1 MLKSINP
8 YENVL
13 INEYNPYSDN
23 KVKNIIDDAD
33 KEFQNWKTAD
43 YSIRK
48 DILFKIAN
56 SLEENVTEHASMI
69 TREIGKPIS
78 ESKAEVLKCV
88 WVLKYFADNS
98 EEFLKKEQIKTD
110 YSESYI
116 QYDPLGVILG
126 IMPWNFPYWQVFRF
140 IAPLLMAGNTC
151 VVKHASNTSGCSL
164 LIEKIILDNSPY
176 KGIYKS
182 LLLKSKQVN
191 KIISNKKI
199 KAVSLTGSEEAGS
212 EVAMQAG
219 KEIKKI
225 VLELG
230 VSDPFIVL
238 EDADIEKASKTA
250 VLARFFNTGQ
260 SCIAAK
266 RFLVHQDVHDSFVN
280 AVKEHIN
287 NMTIGNPMHET
298 TQIGPLAK
306 KEFAIELHNMVT
318 SSIKMGA
325 KCLIGGDYDK
335 TSLYKPTLLVN
346 VNENMDVFKRETFGP
361 VFCVMK
367 IKNANEAIEIANE
380 SDYGLG
386 GSVWTENIDYAKKI
400 SHLIDTGAVFINEMT
415 KSDPR
420 LPFGGI
426 NKSGYGIELSK
437 YGIRE
442 FVNTKT
448 IVVN

>member
-1 MLKSINP
+1 
-8 YENVL
+8 
-13 INEYNPYSDN
+13 
-23 KVKNIIDDAD
+23 
-33 KEFQNWKTAD
+33 
-43 YSIRK
+43 
-48 DILFKIAN
+48 
-56 SLEENVTEHASMI
+56 MI

-88 WVLKYFADNS
+88 WVLKYFAHNS
-98 EEFLKKEQIKTD
+98 EEFLKKKQIKTD

-164 LIEKIILDNSPY
+164 LIEKVILDNSPF
-176 KGIYKS
+176 KHIYKS

-191 KIISNKKI
+191 GIISNKKI

-212 EVAMQAG
+212 AVAMQAG

-230 VSDPFIVL
+230 GSDPFFVL

-250 VLARFFNTGQ
+250 VLSRFFNTGQ

-280 AVKEHIN
+280 AVKEHIDN
-287 NMTIGNPMHET
+287 LVIGNPMDET

-306 KEFAIELHNMVT
+306 KEFAIELHNMVV

-325 KCLIGGDYDK
+325 KCLIGGDYGK

-361 VFCVMK
+361 VLCVMK
-367 IKNANEAIEIANE
+367 IKNANEAIEIAND

>member
-8 YENVL
+8 YENLL
-13 INEYNPYSDN
+13 IYEYRPYSN
-23 KVKNIIDDAD
+23 EKVKNIIDDSD
-33 KEFQNWKTAD
+33 KEFQNWKTVD

-48 DILFKIAN
+48 DILFNIAN
-56 SLEENVTEHASMI
+56 SLEKNVTEHASMI

-88 WVLKYFADNS
+88 WVLKYFAHNS
-98 EEFLKKEQIKTD
+98 EEFLKKKQIKTD

-126 IMPWNFPYWQVFRF
+126 VMPWNFPYWQVFRF

-164 LIEKIILDNSPY
+164 LIEKVILDNSPF
-176 KGIYKS
+176 KHIYKS

-191 KIISNKKI
+191 GIISNKKI

-212 EVAMQAG
+212 AVAMQAG
-219 KEIKKI
+219 KEIKKT

-230 VSDPFIVL
+230 GSDPFIVL

-266 RFLVHQDVHDSFVN
+266 RFLVHQDVHDSFVK
-280 AVKEHIN
+280 AVKEHIDN
-287 NMTIGNPMHET
+287 LVIGNPMDET

-306 KEFAIELHNMVT
+306 KEFAIELHNMVV

-335 TSLYKPTLLVN
+335 SSLYKPTLLVN

-361 VFCVMK
+361 VLCVMK
-367 IKNANEAIEIANE
+367 IKNVNEAIEIAND